1 MKTKEILYDEI
12 TTEYNGEFFNHGK
25 IEYKDIQ
32 REDKSELTRVEVDFR
47 MAIMKDNYSNFA
59 KELNELVQKYAM

>member
-47 MAIMKDNYSNFA
+47 MATMKENYRDFA
-59 KELNELVQKYAM
+59 KELNELVQKYAV